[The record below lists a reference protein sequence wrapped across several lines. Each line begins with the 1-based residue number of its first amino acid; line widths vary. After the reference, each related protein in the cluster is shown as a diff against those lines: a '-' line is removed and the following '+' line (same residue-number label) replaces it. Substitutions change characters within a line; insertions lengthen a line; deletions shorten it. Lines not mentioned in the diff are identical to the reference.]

1 MFIDVD
7 NRQTGKT
14 TSLVMD
20 AYYTGLPI
28 VTISITRRN
37 NIQYQ
42 ANQMGMSCVKVMTIH
57 DLENLK
63 GCVDKPE
70 QVLID
75 ELEDVLFAL
84 LGCKVVK
91 ANMSRKGVI

>member
-7 NRQTGKT
+7 NRCTGKT
-14 TSLVMD
+14 TSLIMD

-28 VTISITRRN
+28 VTTTITRRN

-42 ANQMGMSCVKVMTIH
+42 ANQMGMSCVKVMTIS

-63 GCVDKPE
+63 GKDKPE
-70 QVLID
+70 QVLVD
-75 ELEDVLFAL
+75 ELEDVLTAL
-84 LGCKVVK
+84 LGCRVVK
-91 ANMSRKGVI
+91 ANMSRKGVL

>member
-14 TSLVMD
+14 TSLIMD

-28 VTISITRRN
+28 VTTTITRRN

-42 ANQMGMSCVKVMTIH
+42 ANQMGMSCVKVLTIS

-63 GCVDKPE
+63 GKDKPE

-75 ELEDVLFAL
+75 ELEDVLTAL
-84 LGCKVVK
+84 LGCRVVK
-91 ANMSRKGVI
+91 ANMSRKGVV

>member
-1 MFIDVD
+1 MLIDVD
-7 NRQTGKT
+7 NRCTGKT
-14 TSLVMD
+14 TSLIMD

-28 VTISITRRN
+28 VTTTITRRN

-42 ANQMGMSCVKVMTIH
+42 ANQMGMSCVKVMTIS

-63 GCVDKPE
+63 GKDKPE

-75 ELEDVLFAL
+75 ELEDVLTAL
-84 LGCKVVK
+84 LGCRVVK
-91 ANMSRKGVI
+91 ANMSRKDVV